1 MPAALQPR
9 YQFLLLG
16 HVAFALHDMCVHHS
30 EIGGGNGHAQVYH
43 AAFPLS
49 LNFGPQAS
57 SNNSRKLTQRLER
70 RRLLFAESL
79 EDPAG

>member
-16 HVAFALHDMCVHHS
+16 HVAFGLHDMGVHHS

-49 LNFGPQAS
+49 LNLPQAS